1 MKIIHVTDA
10 VEGGQVAFEQLKEE
24 MQQGIITLGLATG
37 STPETLYQAMVNS
50 SLDFSQ
56 MVSINLDEYV
66 GLAAENEQSYHYFM
80 QQKLFAAKPFQKN
93 FIPNGQAS
101 DLAAECQR
109 YNEIIANHSIDWQ
122 ILGIGRN
129 GHIGFNEPGTSFTS
143 ETQIVTLTPSTIAA
157 NQRYFDHIE
166 EVPTQ
171 AISMGIAS
179 IMKSK
184 KIVLLAFG
192 EEKAAAIQAMI
203 EGPVTEA
210 VPASCL
216 QNHPNVLVIVD
227 QAAASQLTH

>member
-1 MKIIHVTDA
+1 MKIIHVLDA
-10 VEGGQVAFEQLKEE
+10 IEGGQVAFKRLKEE
-24 MQQGIITLGLATG
+24 MQQGITTLGLATG

-66 GLAAENEQSYHYFM
+66 GLADENQQSYHYFM
-80 QQKLFAAKPFQKN
+80 QQKLFAAKPFQTT

-109 YNEIIANHSIDWQ
+109 YNKIIEKHPIDWQ

-129 GHIGFNEPGTSFTS
+129 GHIGFNEPGTSFAS

-157 NQRYFDHIE
+157 NQRYFDHVE

-203 EGPVTEA
+203 EGPITES

-216 QNHPNVLVIVD
+216 QSHPDVVVIVD
-227 QAAASQLTH
+227 QAAASQLTK